1 MQYILIETEPTFT
14 TRAVTVLV
22 TTQAAALS
30 TSQVSAFSTSQVSA
44 LGPTTLTQIVT
55 DVKPGTYLFQCISQT
70 GAVGYKTLDGQP
82 FNLVGGSGVVDPNPP
97 TPVWDVPEAPYVYAP
112 EPGSRV
118 ITKLDYMNRFRD
130 EELAALYSAAKT
142 VVQIEVWWEK
152 FKVSD
157 EIDLSDP
164 RIGAGLHALESAGL
178 IGPGRA
184 NEILA

>member
-14 TRAVTVLV
+14 TRAVEVLV
-22 TTQAAALS
+22 TTQ
-30 TSQVSAFSTSQVSA
+30 VSAFTTSQVSA
-44 LGPTTLTQIVT
+44 LEPTTLTQIVT
-55 DVKPGTYLFQCISQT
+55 DVKPGTYLFQCVSNT
-70 GAVGYKTLDGQP
+70 GAVEYKTLDGQP

-97 TPVWDVPEAPYVYAP
+97 TPVWDVPEAPYEYAP
-112 EPGSRV
+112 EPTSRV
-118 ITKLDYMNRFRD
+118 ITKLDYMNRFHD

-142 VVQIEVWWEK
+142 VVQIEVWLEK

-164 RIGAGLHALESAGL
+164 RTGAGLHALESAGL